1 MSYAILSAPIT
12 TIDETHR
19 NVMENYLATNM
30 PTDWYYLDRQFLDN
44 RYITCLN
51 MSVDQF
57 THEFGNCKRNL
68 NVVGT
73 DEMLHLYHGMQA
85 AVPFQNLKADAKYK
99 DDMAS
104 HYVEMERAAKR
115 RREISENPLG
125 GDPDDPDERVRAGT
139 HKRVKG
145 EPEATGAGKGQKRSL
160 EYVVPVG
167 GDDDSDDDDEFVKY
181 M

>member
-1 MSYAILSAPIT
+1 MVL
-12 TIDETHR
+12 DETHH
-19 NVMENYLATNM
+19 NDMEIYLKKNM
-30 PTDWYYLDRQFLDN
+30 PNDWYFLDMDEFKK
-44 RYITCLN
+44 RYKTCID

-68 NVVGT
+68 NVIGT

-145 EPEATGAGKGQKRSL
+145 EPEATGAGKGQKQSL
-160 EYVVPVG
+160 EYVVTIE
-167 GDDDSDDDDEFVKY
+167 SDDE
-181 M
+181 